1 MAGILQSLSA
11 LRIFTH
17 DLNRARQFYAE
28 KLELE
33 EQVASSDYVTFD
45 LAGVDIVVEWIAQDD
60 PDAESL
66 VGRFVAVSFSVDD
79 IATAYRQ
86 FGERGV
92 TLVEAPQKQP
102 WGGTLA
108 FISDPDGNVLT
119 LVEYPAE
126 TPQPQIT
133 PGKVAY

>member
-1 MAGILQSLSA
+1 MGILQSVA
-11 LRIFTH
+11 AVRIFTH
-17 DLNRARQFYAE
+17 NLEQARQFYAE

-33 EQVASSDYVTFD
+33 ELAASSDYVTFE
-45 LAGVDIVVEWIAQDD
+45 LAGFDIVIEWIAQDD
-60 PDAESL
+60 PDAEYL
-66 VGRFVAVSFSVDD
+66 VGRFVAVSFHVDD
-79 IATAYRQ
+79 VVTAYRQ

-108 FISDPDGNVLT
+108 FISDPDGNILT
-119 LVEYPAE
+119 LVQYPAE
-126 TPQPQIT
+126 NTSPQIT